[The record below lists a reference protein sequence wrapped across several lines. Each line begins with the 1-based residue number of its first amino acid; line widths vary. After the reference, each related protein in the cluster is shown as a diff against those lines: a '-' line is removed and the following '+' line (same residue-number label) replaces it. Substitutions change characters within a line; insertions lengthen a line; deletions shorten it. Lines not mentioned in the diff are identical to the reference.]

1 MEIKKGR
8 VRERPDRKSMNAKW
22 TTNVEDEISE
32 NKEEETWRELKKREK
47 ESEEVVAVEEEVV
60 VVEAVVT
67 QTVIHFKFGA
77 VLMWNRSR
85 SQIKSSSVCFN
96 PWPC

>member
-1 MEIKKGR
+1 M
-8 VRERPDRKSMNAKW
+8 
-22 TTNVEDEISE
+22 EDEISE

-47 ESEEVVAVEEEVV
+47 ENEEVVEVVAVEEVVV